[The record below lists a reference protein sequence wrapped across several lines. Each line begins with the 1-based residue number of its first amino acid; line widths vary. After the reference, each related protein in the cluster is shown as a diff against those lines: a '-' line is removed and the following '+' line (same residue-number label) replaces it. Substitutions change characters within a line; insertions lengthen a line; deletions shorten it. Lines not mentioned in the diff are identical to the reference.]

1 MAAFRLALILL
12 LSLAGDLALTPIL
25 DAGDGI
31 EESEE
36 MLHRTRSRRALR
48 VIQEASIP
56 RVIASIQAVPAR
68 SADRAP
74 TLPAPP
80 VPPGGPARKVPPV
93 VPDSAPAS
101 DDH

>member
-1 MAAFRLALILL
+1 MAALRLALILL
-12 LSLAGDLALTPIL
+12 LSLAGDLAVPPVL

-56 RVIASIQAVPAR
+56 SAIAAIQAVPAR
-68 SADRAP
+68 SVDRAP

-80 VPPGGPARKVPPV
+80 SPPRRPARKTPAV